1 MQKALFVV
9 LAVALT
15 ATAQTPLS
23 LRQDPKVE
31 QVGLGHVVFKQ
42 AREAVWTS
50 VAETMTSYNWRP
62 QTMDAVSGV
71 VFFQSSERWGS
82 TWGSNNALVTRFT
95 TKRVRSFSTWQHL
108 ALEANLIV
116 KA

>member
-9 LAVALT
+9 LAVASAL

-31 QVGLGHVVFKQ
+31 QVGLGQVVFKQ
-42 AREAVWTS
+42 SKEAVWTS

-62 QTMDAVSGV
+62 QTMDAASGV

-82 TWGSNNALVTRFT
+82 TWGSNNALVARFT
-95 TKRVRSFSTWQHL
+95 TKRVRSFMGRRRPKRRTTCFR
-108 ALEANLIV
+108 
-116 KA
+116 